1 MWSVLTIWSLNTR
14 DKYCLPIRV
23 ILYIIIA
30 SRVPWRYYA
39 FEGVIGLIRHVDP
52 ESFLQFGTIL
62 ADRSS
67 LAKKPNHHSV
77 YLSEGSV
84 TAYKTVAPLW
94 LGADAGTSI
103 LSVSADGVSFAD
115 FYLDKAVQLKGG
127 IWFRL
132 TAFGGKASVQM
143 GGSSMPMSLGSR
155 INHRDFA
162 VRPKVRVEC
171 LYTLFYQEKEA
182 GFFFPGEAHPMAEL
196 LYVDKGC
203 VHSVAD
209 GQELLLRQGELVL
222 YAPDQWHMQYAEGDQ
237 APSMVTI
244 SFWARG
250 LQWESLSG
258 RKFRLD
264 RNAALLLQQMLKCQA
279 MDDADS
285 IFSLLTLLLLRL
297 QADEN
302 QERTGI
308 QNPVSG
314 ENTII
319 RKAQQYVQTHIT
331 EKMTVT
337 VVAENIGVSA
347 SYLTALFHKHLQLSP
362 GEYIRRI
369 KLQQS
374 KQLIR
379 EGQMNF
385 TEISEALCYS
395 TVHHFSRQFKQ
406 MFGMTPTEYAK
417 SVR

>member
-1 MWSVLTIWSLNTR
+1 M
-14 DKYCLPIRV
+14 
-23 ILYIIIA
+23 
-30 SRVPWRYYA
+30 
-39 FEGVIGLIRHVDP
+39 IRHVNP
-52 ESFLQFGTIL
+52 ESFRLFGSIL
-62 ADRSS
+62 KDRSS
-67 LAKKPNHHSV
+67 LSQKPNHHSV

-84 TAYKTVAPLW
+84 TAYKTVAPIW
-94 LGADAGTSI
+94 LGADAGMSI
-103 LSVSADGVSFAD
+103 LSVSADGITFAD

-143 GGSSMPMSLGSR
+143 GGSSMPMSLGSQ
-155 INHRDFA
+155 INDRDFA

-196 LYVDKGC
+196 LYVDKGS

-209 GQELLLRQGELVL
+209 GQDLLLQQGDLVL
-222 YAPDQWHMQYAEGDQ
+222 YAPEQWHMQYAEADQ
-237 APSMVTI
+237 APSMVTV

-250 LQWESLSG
+250 VQWENLAN
-258 RKFRLD
+258 RKFSLD
-264 RNAALLLQQMLKCQA
+264 RNGTLLLQQMLRSQEA
-279 MDDADS
+279 DDADS
-285 IFSLLTLLLLRL
+285 ICSFLTLLLLRL
-297 QADEN
+297 RAEEKKGADN
-302 QERTGI
+302 RVKA
-308 QNPVSG
+308 PVSG

-319 RKAQQYVQTHIT
+319 RKAQQYVQAHIT
-331 EKMTVT
+331 EKLTVP

-369 KLQQS
+369 KLQES

-379 EGQMNF
+379 EGQKNF

>member
-1 MWSVLTIWSLNTR
+1 MALL
-14 DKYCLPIRV
+14 CFL
-23 ILYIIIA
+23 
-30 SRVPWRYYA
+30 
-39 FEGVIGLIRHVDP
+39 GGIGLIRHVDP
-52 ESFLQFGTIL
+52 ESFRLFGTIL
-62 ADRSS
+62 ADRSA
-67 LAKKPNHHSV
+67 LGRKPNHHSV
-77 YLSEGSV
+77 FLPEGSV

-94 LGADAGTSI
+94 LGAEAGMSI
-103 LSVSADGVSFAD
+103 LSVSNDGETFAD

-132 TAFGGKASVQM
+132 TTFGGKASVQM
-143 GGSSMPMSLGSR
+143 GGSSMPMLLGSYT
-155 INHRDFA
+155 NDRDFA

-182 GFFFPGEAHPMAEL
+182 GFFFPGEARPMAEL
-196 LYVDKGC
+196 LYVDKGSL
-203 VHSVAD
+203 HSVAD
-209 GQELLLRQGELVL
+209 GQDLCLQQGDLVM
-222 YAPDQWHMQYAEGDQ
+222 YAPEQWHMQYAESHE
-237 APSMVTI
+237 APSMVTV

-279 MDDADS
+279 SNDADS

-297 QADEN
+297 QNDETKAAAG
-302 QERTGI
+302 TG
-308 QNPVSG
+308 QAPVSG

-319 RKAQQYVQTHIT
+319 RRAQQYVQNHIT
-331 EKMTVT
+331 QKLTVP
-337 VVAENIGVSA
+337 VVAESVGVSP

-362 GEYIRRI
+362 GEYIRRV
-369 KLQQS
+369 KLGRS

-406 MFGMTPTEYAK
+406 TFGMTPTEYAK